1 MPSIDAT
8 TSAPTPRLT
17 PRPAS
22 RPSDADPQADF
33 AAVLGRGVDRGASPE
48 QQARDAAEQFV
59 SVGLVQPLLAQLRST
74 NQAAPPFAPSNAEK
88 QFQSLMDANIARQ
101 ITHAEHFP
109 LVDSIAAMLIKRL
122 HNRAAVDTPTA
133 KPPPPAPTP
142 GLGPLG
148 GQA

>member
-1 MPSIDAT
+1 MPLIDAT
-8 TSAPTPRLT
+8 TSTPTPRLT
-17 PRPAS
+17 PRS
-22 RPSDADPQADF
+22 VTRPPHTNPQADF
-33 AAVLGRGVDRGASPE
+33 AAVLGRGVDRGGSPE

-88 QFQSLMDANIARQ
+88 QFQSLMDASIARQ
-101 ITHAEHFP
+101 ITHAERFP
-109 LVDSIAAMLIKRL
+109 LVDWIAAMLIKRL
-122 HNRAAVDTPTA
+122 HNGAAADTPTA
-133 KPPPPAPTP
+133 KSPPPAPTP